1 LAGETGTQGSEFPI
15 FKSGEGAFDRAKF
28 KEQESAMVSSGQLT
42 GKEIDEDLKKKKK
55 SADDVIKEAN
65 TFYNDSFEK
74 NLKALDPAYD
84 PKLIYYSEAYS
95 GDYADRKDIKKKID
109 DGEAVDG
116 KEIFEMSK
124 GSAKNKIGNAQ
135 KLKTGSV
142 TQIVENLGVKN
153 IKEYE
158 KYDQVKEE
166 FDSKVKDEK
175 LKFEPLLDKFLNII
189 SYFNGEGGPMT
200 DQKYKILF
208 TPENNAII
216 SAFAKILEGEGFGS
230 ESVLAMSKRYDDN
243 LAKLIDKSKGGS
255 IESMKMTKEGDV
267 VAATGPT
274 GAATETKLAEK
285 TGTTGPQP
293 SSIESVTN
301 TTGGTGGTT
310 GPAVSPTETK
320 LEEAKNTTGT
330 TEGTTGP
337 AVSSAETKLEE
348 TKNITGG
355 TGTVNSEPEK
365 IETVNRESKV
375 NSMLKD
381 LFGIDSG
388 VSGGTGGTGGTGDSK
403 AKTETEKLAEKKA
416 EDISGAPNVVTGS
429 TGGTENKE
437 PEKKNEE
444 TKLENKI
451 DNKNEKVN
459 ETLPVSTG
467 KIETATQ
474 NLSSV
479 STTVE
484 KPKEPE
490 PNTATTTNTTT
501 SNTSSNTGSS
511 GSTTT
516 EVPKNETTDNEKK
529 VEGNKTEGE
538 GNKEML
544 DTMKTISALLVQ
556 LNSTMQ
562 GPLIVTSTNKKFQ

>member
-1 LAGETGTQGSEFPI
+1 MAGETGTQGSEFPI
-15 FKSGEGAFDRAKF
+15 FKSGEGAFDRAKY
-28 KEQESAMVSSGQLT
+28 KQEESAMITPTGQLT

-55 SADDVIKEAN
+55 SADEVIKEAKA
-65 TFYNDSFEK
+65 FYNESFEK

-84 PKLIYYSEAYS
+84 PKLIYYSEAYDES
-95 GDYADRKDIKKKID
+95 GTDRMDIGEKID
-109 DGEAVDG
+109 NGEALDG

-124 GSAKNKIGNAQ
+124 GSAQNKIGNAQ

-142 TQIVENLGVKN
+142 TQIVENLGLRN

-158 KYDQVKEE
+158 KYDTIKGE
-166 FDSKVKDEK
+166 FDSKVKDDK
-175 LKFEPLLDKFLNII
+175 LKFDPLLDKFLDIL
-189 SYFNGEGGPMT
+189 SYFNRDGGPMT
-200 DQKYKILF
+200 VQKSAILF

-216 SAFAKILEGEGFGS
+216 SAFAKILEAEGFAS
-230 ESVLAMSKRYDDN
+230 ESVVNMSKRYDDN

-267 VAATGPT
+267 VPATGPT
-274 GAATETKLAEK
+274 GASTETKLVEK
-285 TGTTGPQP
+285 TSTT
-293 SSIESVTN
+293 E
-301 TTGGTGGTT
+301 GTGGTT
-310 GPAVSPTETK
+310 GPAVSSTETK

-330 TEGTTGP
+330 TGGTTGP

-355 TGTVNSEPEK
+355 TGTVNSEPAK
-365 IETVNRESKV
+365 IDTVNNNKESKV
-375 NSMLKD
+375 NNLLKD

-388 VSGGTGGTGGTGDSK
+388 ASSGTGGTGGTGDSK
-403 AKTETEKLAEKKA
+403 AKTETEKLTEKKA
-416 EDISGAPNVVTGS
+416 EDITGAPKGVTGS
-429 TGGTENKE
+429 TVGTEKKE

-451 DNKNEKVN
+451 DNKNDKVN

-467 KIETATQ
+467 KIETTTQ

-479 STTVE
+479 STMVE

-501 SNTSSNTGSS
+501 SNTSSDNGSS

-516 EVPKNETTDNEKK
+516 EVPKSETTNNEKK

-544 DTMKTISALLVQ
+544 DTMKNMVSLLTQ

-562 GPLIVTSTNKKFQ
+562 GPLIVTPTNKKFQ